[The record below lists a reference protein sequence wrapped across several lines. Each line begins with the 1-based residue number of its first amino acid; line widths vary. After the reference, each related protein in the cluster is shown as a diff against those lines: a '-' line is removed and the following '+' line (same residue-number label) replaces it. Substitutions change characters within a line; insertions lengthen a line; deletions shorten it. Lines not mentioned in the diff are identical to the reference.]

1 MTLISPSENSKIEY
15 SMGMVQI
22 STTGQKNTKQLF
34 LLGTWV
40 LFCLLLLA
48 GMLVIG
54 YQVTIGS
61 NVKGTFDF
69 SSICMLL
76 PLTLAVL
83 VFGMWGVFAAYLF
96 LWQFG
101 GIEKIEVS
109 HDILRIRKSIFG
121 IGRTRI
127 YESDKI
133 ISIRLGTEATL
144 PIAFLRFKFAQFK
157 VPASGPILVGIKG
170 RKMEYTD
177 YLGLGLKSEEAE
189 KIVRILQQQLFPDR
203 T

>member
-1 MTLISPSENSKIEY
+1 
-15 SMGMVQI
+15 MGIVRI
-22 STTGQKNTKQLF
+22 STPGRKNTKQLF

-40 LFCLLLLA
+40 LFCLALLMW
-48 GMLVIG
+48 MLVIG
-54 YQVTIGS
+54 YQVTIG
-61 NVKGTFDF
+61 VDEKGAFDF

-76 PLTLAVL
+76 PLTLAML

-101 GIEKIEVS
+101 GLETIEAS
-109 HDILRIRKSIFG
+109 SDILRIRKSIFG
-121 IGRTRI
+121 IGRTRT

-133 ISIRLGTEATL
+133 KSIRLGTESTL
-144 PIAFLRFKFAQFK
+144 PIAFLRFKFAQFE

-177 YLGLGLKSEEAE
+177 YLGLGLKLEEAE
-189 KIVRILQQQLFPDR
+189 NVVRILQQQLFPDR
-203 T
+203 A